1 MRRRKLGSRVLTPDA
16 GGVKKYMERL
26 GNKISLSDANL
37 CRRVVFSI
45 GGTIYIDGWDER
57 LPPPGRPARRQ
68 STAGVS
74 GTDTNFPCTL
84 PPSSERR
91 RARQKSFFIRYAI

>member
-68 STAGVS
+68 STTSIHHINS
-74 GTDTNFPCTL
+74 GLSRPKR
-84 PPSSERR
+84 PPSE
-91 RARQKSFFIRYAI
+91 KLFVTIKL

>member
-68 STAGVS
+68 ST
-74 GTDTNFPCTL
+74 PRPRL
-84 PPSSERR
+84 PASPGRPSSERR